1 MKFSKGSFD
10 RRPKSK
16 ETVMKKAL
24 VSLIPLLVASFIL
37 ALPFSAAA
45 QNREKFVIS
54 AHAGGVN
61 AVTGRAG
68 LRSHGNGEW
77 QQLTIKE
84 DLETGDVVRTGL
96 DGRIEM
102 LLNPGSYLRIGENS
116 EIELTDNSLE
126 NLEVRLIRGTAI
138 VEVAGA
144 DDTELLIK
152 ITTPHTRMAIV
163 RRGLYR
169 VNVVPGDATELIVR
183 KGRVLLG
190 PTHTKIKGGN
200 KVVLSD
206 NSFSIAKLKKSDKT
220 RDELEAWSKGRA
232 EKLAQANSRIPRR
245 ALTTL
250 FASYRGDWWLN
261 NFSGRSGF
269 WLYDSGGGFYTFF
282 PFSYGCGS
290 PYGTSYGSSLYGTI
304 YGIPGNSSAW
314 PPATGSGNGTG
325 NGAGNGSGNGTGT
338 GTSTNAPPPSA
349 RPMSDVPV
357 SGRGMQSGPASAH
370 RPDMP

>member
-1 MKFSKGSFD
+1 
-10 RRPKSK
+10 
-16 ETVMKKAL
+16 MKKAL
-24 VSLIPLLVASFIL
+24 VSSIPLLVASFIF
-37 ALPFSAAA
+37 ALPFSTAA

-68 LRSHGNGEW
+68 LRAHGTGEW

-138 VEVAGA
+138 VEVTGA
-144 DDTELLIK
+144 DDTELLIN

-190 PTHTKIKGGN
+190 PAHTKVKGGN

-220 RDELEAWSKGRA
+220 RDDLESWSKGRA
-232 EKLAQANSRIPRR
+232 ETLAQANSRISTR
-245 ALTTL
+245 AITSL
-250 FASYRGDWWLN
+250 FAAYRGDWWLT
-261 NFSGRSGF
+261 NFGGRSGF
-269 WLYDSGGGFYTFF
+269 WLYDSRGSCYTFF
-282 PFSYGCGS
+282 PFSYGWGS

-304 YGIPGNSSAW
+304 YGMSGNSAGW
-314 PPATGSGNGTG
+314 PATTASGNGTG
-325 NGAGNGSGNGTGT
+325 NGVGNGSGTGSS
-338 GTSTNAPPPSA
+338 GNALPPPA
-349 RPMSDVPV
+349 RPTSDATVG
-357 SGRGMQSGPASAH
+357 GRSMQTSGPANAH